1 MNLNTPFDHLVFDLD
16 DTLLDTYGQLIP
28 PASREAC
35 TAMIDAGLATDF
47 ETCLRTREELART
60 SARSN
65 LYNSLVE
72 RFGVREGQDGTK
84 VAEAGHRA
92 FHDRSVE
99 RNITLFAGTRDL
111 LRDLRAKYRLYLVTA
126 GAPGTQQEKIDILKI
141 EDSFDQIFIVNIMRG
156 ETKGQAFAR
165 IFEASGGSP
174 ERYLSIGNR
183 LDTDI
188 APAKRLGWKTCWV
201 TYGEYA
207 YTSPSDEFELPDY
220 EIADMEELIPTCRL

>member
-1 MNLNTPFDHLVFDLD
+1 MSLQTPFDHLVFDLD

-35 TAMIDAGLATDF
+35 TAMIETGLATTLDQ
-47 ETCLRTREELART
+47 CLAAREEIART

-65 LYNSLVE
+65 LYRALVD
-72 RFGVREGQDGTK
+72 RFGVRRDANGDS

-92 FHDRSVE
+92 FHDRAVE
-99 RNITLFAGTRDL
+99 RDISLFAGTRDL
-111 LRDLRAKYRLYLVTA
+111 LRDLRTKYRLSLVTA

-141 EDSFDQIFIVNIMRG
+141 NDSFDEILIVNILRG
-156 ETKGQAFAR
+156 ETKGQAFKR
-165 IFEASGGSP
+165 IQDTHGGVP

-183 LDTDI
+183 LETDI

-207 YTSPSDEFELPDY
+207 YTSPTDEFELPDF